1 MLFRTK
7 SSLFCI
13 WRVSRFFV
21 DNFLGFRCCF
31 VLSFVF
37 LIIFYLSLR
46 IIVDSGNIKR
56 THAFVLL
63 KQNVR
68 SLIFCSLFSSAISL
82 PTAPANCEIIGI
94 SLSSR
99 NECKMHIIH
108 FSTSVYT
115 LVRTL
120 YSFEMAK
127 PVKSVIFYARYA
139 PFIHFKRLSKIAH
152 TKMARRSNY
161 SQYAFSLH
169 NVFKKMAFQNFFK
182 NKGF

>member
-1 MLFRTK
+1 
-7 SSLFCI
+7 
-13 WRVSRFFV
+13 
-21 DNFLGFRCCF
+21 
-31 VLSFVF
+31 
-37 LIIFYLSLR
+37 
-46 IIVDSGNIKR
+46 
-56 THAFVLL
+56 
-63 KQNVR
+63 
-68 SLIFCSLFSSAISL
+68 
-82 PTAPANCEIIGI
+82 
-94 SLSSR
+94 
-99 NECKMHIIH
+99 MHIIH

-127 PVKSVIFYARYA
+127 PVKSVIFYARHA